1 MARGTSP
8 CHSIRMSWQVARGLG
23 PRARRP
29 STTGHSSTKMTL
41 DTYAEALPDA
51 KVEAMRR
58 LDALLQ

>member
-1 MARGTSP
+1 
-8 CHSIRMSWQVARGLG
+8 MSWQVARGLG